1 MKNKIIAIGLLI
13 CLAAFTSCKDE
24 FGKKL
29 FGPDETVA
37 PEKVTDRVLTFL
49 NTTGKTAV
57 EEGSAV
63 TATPVDVIFSQ
74 VQPIGQVAEV
84 TLSAKLDAKSFK
96 DQTFNVEVI
105 EDENLLSQYRKE
117 NGTRV
122 KFLPELAYSLQTNL
136 ISIESRSAVAINQSV
151 VKLINSNVME
161 VNQDYLLAV
170 KLETQ
175 EGFVMQ
181 PDNQI
186 LYLHLKRKGG
196 SGEMEGAADLRPM
209 PGDDALDAD
218 GVDKGINRNNLY
230 YETSG
235 QPFKNLQTCT
245 IEGLVYVDEFKP
257 EGDRTDATLAGI
269 SSVWGYEAGGE
280 NVDFLLRFGDS
291 GVSPNRLQ
299 LVLGSDKYVV
309 DYDFRAKNWYHLAM
323 TYDGSTVRFYVN
335 GREKLSFSKTGD
347 ISLAGAMFRLG
358 QSFNQWRGFNGM
370 MSEVRIWNA
379 ARTIMELKMNAL
391 DIIEFDQAKSSLLA
405 YWKMNKV
412 KEDSENQQIADI
424 SGKGHDLTVKRQ
436 GASNSSA
443 TPKVVIN
450 NNIDINLK

>member
-13 CLAAFTSCKDE
+13 CLAAFTGCKDE

-74 VQPIGQVAEV
+74 AQSIGEVAEIA
-84 TLSAKLDAKSFK
+84 LSAKLDAKSFK

-105 EDENLLSQYRKE
+105 EDENLLLQYRKE

-122 KFLPELAYSLQTNL
+122 KFLPALAYSLQTNL
-136 ISIESRSAVAINQSV
+136 ISIESRSTVAINQSI
-151 VKLINSNVME
+151 VKVINSNAME

-209 PGDDALDAD
+209 SGDDALDPD

-235 QPFKNLQTCT
+235 QPFKKMSTCT
-245 IEGLVYVDEFKP
+245 IEGLVYVDAFKP
-257 EGDRTDATLAGI
+257 EGDRNDATLAGI
-269 SSVWGYEAGGE
+269 SSVWGYETGGE

-347 ISLAGAMFRLG
+347 ISLAGVMFRLG

-370 MSEVRIWNA
+370 MSEVRIWNT

-391 DIIEFDQAKSSLLA
+391 DIIELDQAKSNLLA

-412 KEDSENQQIADI
+412 KDDSENQQIADI

-436 GASNSSA
+436 GASNPSA
-443 TPKVVIN
+443 TPRVVIN

>member
-13 CLAAFTSCKDE
+13 CLAVFTGCKDE

-74 VQPIGQVAEV
+74 AQPIGQVAEV

-105 EDENLLSQYRKE
+105 EDENLLLQYRKE

-122 KFLPELAYSLQTNL
+122 KFLPALAYSLQTNL
-136 ISIESRSAVAINQSV
+136 ISIESRSTVAVNQSV
-151 VKLINSNVME
+151 VKLINSNAME

-245 IEGLVYVDEFKP
+245 IEGLVYVDAFKP
-257 EGDRTDATLAGI
+257 EGDRNDATLAGI

-335 GREKLSFSKTGD
+335 GREKLSFSKTGN
-347 ISLAGAMFRLG
+347 ISLASTMFRLG

-370 MSEVRIWNA
+370 MSEVRIWNT
-379 ARTIMELKMNAL
+379 ARTIMELKKNAL
-391 DIIEFDQAKSSLLA
+391 DVIELEQAKSNLLA

-412 KEDSENQQIADI
+412 MDDSNNRKIADI
-424 SGKGHDLTVKRQ
+424 SGKGRDLTVKRQ
-436 GASNSSA
+436 GASNPSV

>member
-13 CLAAFTSCKDE
+13 CLAAFTGCKDE

-74 VQPIGQVAEV
+74 AQPIGEVAEIA
-84 TLSAKLDAKSFK
+84 LSAKLDAKSFK
-96 DQTFNVEVI
+96 DQTFNVEVV
-105 EDENLLSQYRKE
+105 EDENLLLQYRKE

-122 KFLPELAYSLQTNL
+122 KFLPALAYSLQTNL
-136 ISIESRSAVAINQSV
+136 ISIESRSTVAINQSI
-151 VKLINSNVME
+151 VKVINSNAME

-209 PGDDALDAD
+209 SGDDALDPD

-235 QPFKNLQTCT
+235 QPFKKMSTCT
-245 IEGLVYVDEFKP
+245 IEGLVYVDAFKP
-257 EGDRTDATLAGI
+257 EGDRNDATLAGI

-309 DYDFRAKNWYHLAM
+309 DYNFRAKNWYHLAM

-370 MSEVRIWNA
+370 MSEVRIWNT

-391 DIIEFDQAKSSLLA
+391 DIIELDQAKSNLLA

-412 KEDSENQQIADI
+412 KDDSENQQIADI

-436 GASNSSA
+436 GASNPSA
-443 TPKVVIN
+443 TPRVVIN

>member
-13 CLAAFTSCKDE
+13 CLATFTGCKDE

-74 VQPIGQVAEV
+74 AQPIGQVAEV

-335 GREKLSFSKTGD
+335 GREKLSFSKIGD